1 MLYCAFISYSH
12 ADAKW
17 ANWLMHRLESY
28 RERRSDCCQWYS
40 HFNGNCAIADS
51 RFKFSDV
58 KFKDDTLGD
67 LSWARGASDYIA
79 VITDTDLD
87 NENCSYSVFIVD
99 NGAGGITLPCDPPIT
114 NKPRPPAA

>member
-1 MLYCAFISYSH
+1 MQNGRIGWCTDWKAIVS
-12 ADAKW
+12 
-17 ANWLMHRLESY
+17 LEVIVAS
-28 RERRSDCCQWYS
+28 
-40 HFNGNCAIADS
+40 GTLTLTVTAIADS

-87 NENCSYSVFIVD
+87 NENCSYSVIIVD
-99 NGAGGITLPCDPPIT
+99 NGAGGINLPCDPPIT
-114 NKPRPPAA
+114 NKPRPLAV